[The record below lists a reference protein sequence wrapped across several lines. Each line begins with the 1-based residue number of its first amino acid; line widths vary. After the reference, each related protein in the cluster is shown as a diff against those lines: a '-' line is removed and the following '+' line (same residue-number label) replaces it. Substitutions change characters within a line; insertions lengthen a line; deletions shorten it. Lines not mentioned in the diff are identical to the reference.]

1 MGTVYR
7 ARQISL
13 DRTVALKVLSS
24 DLISDPKYTDS
35 FLREAKAAARLRHA
49 NTISVFDSGKADDSY
64 YYAMELIEGETLSQW
79 VKRDGRIPE
88 PLVCDIG
95 ICVASALKNGWDKET
110 LLHRDVKPENIMV
123 DRDGNVKLCDLGLAK
138 YFGENTLLSLSG
150 KVFGTPNYMSPEQ
163 ARAERGM
170 DFRTDIYALGL
181 TLYFA
186 VTGEIPFHGGNATQV
201 MARKLTEQ
209 LPDPREFAPE
219 TSAHFCRMLEKMTA
233 QEVEHRYASWDDVL
247 RDLHL
252 VKQNSPPANPA
263 GV

>member
-1 MGTVYR
+1 
-7 ARQISL
+7 
-13 DRTVALKVLSS
+13 
-24 DLISDPKYTDS
+24 
-35 FLREAKAAARLRHA
+35 
-49 NTISVFDSGKADDSY
+49 
-64 YYAMELIEGETLSQW
+64 
-79 VKRDGRIPE
+79 
-88 PLVCDIG
+88 
-95 ICVASALKNGWDKET
+95 
-110 LLHRDVKPENIMV
+110 
-123 DRDGNVKLCDLGLAK
+123 VKLLDLGLAK
-138 YFGENTLLSLSG
+138 SFGENTLLSLSG
-150 KVFGTPNYMSPEQ
+150 QVFGTPQYMSPEQ

-233 QEVEHRYASWDDVL
+233 QEVEHRYTSWDDVL

-252 VKQNSPPANPA
+252 VRAGTAPQIPLAFAGTSAMKRLGGLKPVEGRAPSRPSPHDGGT
-263 GV
+263 GVPPVDSNFEQEGNEEHQDPLRPSRPSVKHSAPQVSGLSPQPSKKTRTTLIASAFLTLLVLVLAATDSKLCLPQK